1 MPDEGFSERQEDR
14 NRVANEIVT
23 ELRLIVAR
31 LDVKVATIEDQL
43 DNLVTKPEFLPVR
56 NIAFSLAGL
65 VLSSVVIAV
74 LRLIFIKGLS

>member
-1 MPDEGFSERQEDR
+1 MSDERSSDHQDR
-14 NRVANEIVT
+14 NRVDNEILT

-31 LDVKVATIEDQL
+31 LDVKVAAIEDKL
-43 DNLVTKPEFLPVR
+43 DDLVTKPEFLPVR